1 MYKIFLCCAKDCI
14 KLNNT
19 FNNFNKYPNNALHWN
34 RFYMSYTLKDIAK
47 KTGVSISTVSRV
59 LHDDSKKYKISD
71 ETTARVKFVAKE
83 LGYRVNALARGLRQ
97 QKTSEIGIVV
107 PDISNPFFSE
117 VVKNLAAELR
127 KRGYNFIVYDSDED
141 LNIEI
146 SGIKSLL
153 EKRVDG
159 FIIASVG
166 QDYNHI
172 NTIKDLEIPV
182 VIVDRCFDE
191 LDVDSVSVDNV
202 KGSLLAVN
210 YLIKE
215 GHSRIAFIQGLSETY
230 ANETRLQ
237 GYKIALQNAGIP
249 IDDQLIVGDDFRAFN
264 GYLKTKSLL
273 DLAVPPTAI
282 FAAGDLIALGALEAC
297 RESNIRIPQDLSLIT
312 FDDPV
317 FASYLSPALSAIEQP
332 TLKIA
337 EMAVAMLY
345 NRIKNPGDDR
355 RRILLEPKL
364 NIRNSV
370 ANIVADIKKVSN
382 HGILKSTMV

>member
-1 MYKIFLCCAKDCI
+1 
-14 KLNNT
+14 
-19 FNNFNKYPNNALHWN
+19 
-34 RFYMSYTLKDIAK
+34 MSSTLKDIAD

-71 ETTARVKFVAKE
+71 ETITKVKAVAKE

-97 QKTSEIGIVV
+97 QTTKEIGIIV

-117 VVKNLAAELR
+117 IVKSLAGELR
-127 KRGYNFIVYDSDED
+127 KKGYNFILYDSDED
-141 LNIEI
+141 INIER
-146 SGIKSLL
+146 SGVKSLL

-159 FIIASVG
+159 FVIASVG
-166 QDYNHI
+166 QDFSHI
-172 NTIKDLEIPV
+172 QKIRDSEIPV
-182 VIVDRCFDE
+182 VMVDRCFAD

-202 KGSLLAVN
+202 KGSMLAVN

-215 GHSRIAFIQGLSETY
+215 GHSRIAFIQGLHGTY
-230 ANETRLQ
+230 ANENRLE
-237 GYKIALQNAGIP
+237 GYKLALQQAGIS
-249 IDDQLIVGDDFRAFN
+249 IDEQLIVGDDFRTFN

-273 DLAVPPTAI
+273 GISNPPTAI
-282 FAAGDLIALGALEAC
+282 FTAGDLIALGALEAC
-297 RESNIRIPQDLSLIT
+297 KENNIVIPTELSLIT
-312 FDDPV
+312 FDDPI
-317 FASYLSPALSAIEQP
+317 FATYLSPALSAVEQP

-345 NRIKNPGDDR
+345 NRIKNPNDER

-370 ANIVADIKKVSN
+370 EHIIPNLGVASYQDAKKLTGSLIK
-382 HGILKSTMV
+382 GT